1 MKEMLERVPDL
12 RYALDSGNFAHAG
25 RGEDILEMLCFSNRI
40 AHVHLKD
47 SPPGDGRKRVSVGTG
62 AVPNAEIVRTVAAQ
76 GYDGWYTLEDLIGKD
91 RLPDVRQQIARIRRW
106 VDEGRPAR

>member
-1 MKEMLERVPDL
+1 MAYKYFPQTD
-12 RYALDSGNFAHAG
+12 
-25 RGEDILEMLCFSNRI
+25 EDIREMLCFTNRI

-91 RLPDVRQQIARIRRW
+91 RLPDVRQQIARIRHW
-106 VDEGRPAR
+106 IDEGRPAR